1 MQHIHSMTPSGVQIG
16 CVDCVQSMGCVCEV
30 LWARTLWGVRTVG
43 AASPFDRVM
52 VGLGG
57 VQTGCEGVVG
67 RKSLTLGTGP
77 INVSMLFTQSNCH
90 GLSGVAL
97 GVV

>member
-1 MQHIHSMTPSGVQIG
+1 VGTRV
-16 CVDCVQSMGCVCEV
+16 V
-30 LWARTLWGVRTVG
+30 GVRTVG
-43 AASPFDRVM
+43 AASPFDGVT

-77 INVSMLFTQSNCH
+77 IDVSMLFTQSNCR
-90 GLSGVAL
+90 GSSEVASGV
-97 GVV
+97 V